1 MGFVMRAEMGV
12 AVLLIAFVSRP
23 VVAQDAQSAPTA
35 AGTQAPAARAGP
47 GTPPAPGTQAAT
59 DVPVLKGMFPV
70 YVVQKNGDE
79 IPGKLVSLTTTEL
92 VLQTP
97 AETRTFDLG
106 GVAQVYRKGDSLK
119 NGAIIGAI
127 FGAATGIVAG
137 LECTG
142 NDTPSSCGAGTRTTI
157 ILTSIGAWSAIGVAI
172 DALIPG
178 RTLIWKSGR

>member
-1 MGFVMRAEMGV
+1 MVRIRLKMNA
-12 AVLLIAFVSRP
+12 AAI
-23 VVAQDAQSAPTA
+23 VVAFTATA
-35 AGTQAPAARAGP
+35 ALAQPPASAQTAPAAGE
-47 GTPPAPGTQAAT
+47 
-59 DVPVLKGMFPV
+59 PVLKGLFPV
-70 YVVQKNGDE
+70 YVVKKSGDE
-79 IPGKLVSLTTTEL
+79 VAGKLVSLTATAL
-92 VLQTP
+92 VLQTEKP
-97 AETRTFDLG
+97 TLATRTFDLND
-106 GVAQVYRKGDSLK
+106 VAQVYRKGDSLK

-142 NDTPSSCGAGTRTTI
+142 NDTPSSCGAGTQTTI

>member
-1 MGFVMRAEMGV
+1 VSVATIVMTV
-12 AVLLIAFVSRP
+12 AATAA
-23 VVAQDAQSAPTA
+23 VAQEPASAQTAPPTTA
-35 AGTQAPAARAGP
+35 
-47 GTPPAPGTQAAT
+47 
-59 DVPVLKGMFPV
+59 DVPALKGMFPV
-70 YVVQKNGDE
+70 YIVEKSGDE
-79 IPGKLVSLTTTEL
+79 VAGQLISLTRTAL
-92 VLQTP
+92 VLQTGKPTP
-97 AETRTFDLG
+97 ATRTFDLND
-106 GVAQVYRKGDSLK
+106 VAQVYRKGDSLK

-142 NDTPSSCGAGTRTTI
+142 NDTPSSCGAGTKTTI

>member
-1 MGFVMRAEMGV
+1 MRAGIV
-12 AVLLIAFVSRP
+12 AVVMVAIVSRP
-23 VVAQDAQSAPTA
+23 VMAQQVESARA
-35 AGTQAPAARAGP
+35 APGTQAAPAAQTGP
-47 GTPPAPGTQAAT
+47 GTQPAPGTQAAT

-70 YVVQKNGDE
+70 YVVQKSGDE

-92 VLQTP
+92 VLQMA

-106 GVAQVYRKGDSLK
+106 GVAQIYRKGDSLK

-178 RTLIWKSGR
+178 RTLIWKGR

>member
-1 MGFVMRAEMGV
+1 MVRKRVRVSV
-12 AVLLIAFVSRP
+12 AAIVVTIAATAA
-23 VVAQDAQSAPTA
+23 VAQEPASAQTV
-35 AGTQAPAARAGP
+35 
-47 GTPPAPGTQAAT
+47 PPATA
-59 DVPVLKGMFPV
+59 DVPALKGMFPV
-70 YVVQKNGDE
+70 YIVEKSGDE
-79 IPGKLVSLTTTEL
+79 VAGQLISLTRTAL
-92 VLQTP
+92 VLQTGKPTP
-97 AETRTFDLG
+97 ATRTFDLND
-106 GVAQVYRKGDSLK
+106 VAQVYRKGDSLK

-142 NDTPSSCGAGTRTTI
+142 NDTPSSCGAGTKTTI

>member
-1 MGFVMRAEMGV
+1 MVRIRLKMNA
-12 AVLLIAFVSRP
+12 AAI
-23 VVAQDAQSAPTA
+23 VVALTATA
-35 AGTQAPAARAGP
+35 ALAQPPASAQTVPAAGDP
-47 GTPPAPGTQAAT
+47 E
-59 DVPVLKGMFPV
+59 PVLKGLFPV
-70 YVVQKNGDE
+70 YVVKKSGDE
-79 IPGKLVSLTTTEL
+79 VAGKLVSLTATAL
-92 VLQTP
+92 VLQTEKP
-97 AETRTFDLG
+97 TLATRTFDLND
-106 GVAQVYRKGDSLK
+106 VAQVYRKGDSLK

-142 NDTPSSCGAGTRTTI
+142 NDTPSSCGAGTQTTI